1 MEYIAPDGGVQLRV
15 QSEVQVHVP
24 YTAIRVVGVGSQ
36 TSHVWDTLTRRGI
49 CPISGFVKTAEINSM
64 TGYGSTVFEVSGEYY
79 TLELR
84 SVNSRHV
91 DVRVRLPWHDVRL
104 DSLLTAAAKQGLHRG
119 RLEISILSSAS
130 SGDRAVDTLV
140 SIPDPGM
147 LEAEARAGAGQGA
160 VPEAGP
166 LADEFRQAHVG
177 LSSLCKEL
185 GLDEPLQAQDVLGYM
200 TACIHEEA
208 RTGMASAPPDFS
220 NRAMAALQEAQ
231 EGLQI
236 MRRREGKLMGMAIGE
251 QMAEAASMVT
261 QLERIAA
268 EQPRRL
274 GEKLRDRV
282 THTLEALGEAKE
294 ALDKGRLTAE
304 IAVYVDRADVTEELV
319 RLRAHFAHFAEIMAG
334 DPPHG
339 RKMDFLLQEMFRE
352 INTTGAKS
360 HDSRSNNLV
369 VNAKSVFEKIRE
381 VVQNVE

>member
-1 MEYIAPDGGVQLRV
+1 
-15 QSEVQVHVP
+15 
-24 YTAIRVVGVGSQ
+24 
-36 TSHVWDTLTRRGI
+36 
-49 CPISGFVKTAEINSM
+49 VKTAEINSM
-64 TGYGSTVFEVSGEYY
+64 TGYGSTVFEVSGESY

-91 DVRVRLPWHDVRL
+91 DVRVKLPWHDARL
-104 DSLLTAAAKQGLHRG
+104 ESLLTAAAKKGLHRG
-119 RLEISILSSAS
+119 RIEIAIRSGAPAS
-130 SGDRAVDTLV
+130 DRVSDTLV
-140 SIPDPGM
+140 SIPDPVK
-147 LEAEARAGAGQGA
+147 LAAEAA
-160 VPEAGP
+160 EAGTGTAQGGDYSGGL
-166 LADEFRQAHVG
+166 LADEFRQAHAE
-177 LSSLCKEL
+177 LSLLCKEL
-185 GLDEPLQAQDVLGYM
+185 GLDAALQARDVISFM
-200 TACIHEEA
+200 TASMHEAA
-208 RTGMASAPPDFS
+208 RSGVFSAPPDFATS
-220 NRAMAALQEAQ
+220 AVAALREAQ

-261 QLERIAA
+261 EIERIAA
-268 EQPRRL
+268 DQPRIL

-282 THTLEALGEAKE
+282 THTLKSLGEAKE
-294 ALDKGRLTAE
+294 ALDRGRLTAE

-360 HDSRSNNLV
+360 HDSRSGNLV